1 MPFRPWVARTD
12 HGMHPR
18 TMSFPLEPNEVPE
31 AGDFV
36 HLNASKNVV
45 RTVAADPTPILGLTE
60 EKYNSIIKNFI
71 LVTVA
76 DGDTVFAMEGSRA
89 PLATDVDVDYG
100 IARDA
105 NGVWTV
111 DATDTTNTR
120 VKVVDV
126 DTTRNLWFVKILPA
140 NRQFESD

>member
-1 MPFRPWVARTD
+1 
-12 HGMHPR
+12 
-18 TMSFPLEPNEVPE
+18 MSFPLEPNEVPE